1 MEKSN
6 IIKIIIQKI
15 IKIYDF
21 SKKFMWL
28 NEKVTTWNVDKYVS
42 DGYFVVGL
50 GESRTFVVFYGF

>member
-1 MEKSN
+1 
-6 IIKIIIQKI
+6 
-15 IKIYDF
+15 
-21 SKKFMWL
+21 MWL